1 MQPENESGGQAKTG
15 SHGRS
20 FIEQARRA
28 QIITAT
34 IGTIAEIGYAKAS
47 FVQIARRAGI
57 SPGLITYHFAKREEL
72 MKQVMLTV
80 HDSMD
85 QSLTARSENADGYA
99 AALRALI
106 EGFVHYCAEHPAEL
120 IAISQIAAA
129 ARDAEAARTWSEE
142 QHAST
147 LTELEN
153 MFREGQDCGELR
165 EFSPRVMAVSV
176 IAAMEATPAELMA
189 RPDTD
194 VAQYAK
200 ELADLFELAVRRA
213 WKPVMR

>member
-1 MQPENESGGQAKTG
+1 MQPEIRSGDQK
-15 SHGRS
+15 RS
-20 FIEQARRA
+20 FIEDARRG
-28 QIITAT
+28 QIVAAT
-34 IGTIAEIGYAKAS
+34 IATIAEIGYAKAS

-85 QSLTARSENADGYA
+85 RALTALTENADGYVP
-99 AALRALI
+99 ALRSLI

-120 IAISQIAAA
+120 VAIGQIAAA

-142 QHAST
+142 QNART
-147 LTELEN
+147 LAELED
-153 MFREGQDCGELR
+153 MFCEGQECGELR
-165 EFSPRVMAVSV
+165 EFAPRVMAVSV
-176 IAAMEATPAELMA
+176 LAAMEATPAELMA

-194 VAQYAK
+194 VSRYAK
-200 ELADLFELAVRRA
+200 ELADLFELAVRGASR
-213 WKPVMR
+213 PVTR

>member
-1 MQPENESGGQAKTG
+1 MQPENRPGDQK
-15 SHGRS
+15 RS
-20 FIEQARRA
+20 FIEDARRG
-28 QIITAT
+28 QIVAAT

-85 QSLTARSENADGYA
+85 RALTARREGAGSY
-99 AALRALI
+99 RATVRAMI

-120 IAISQIAAA
+120 VAIGQIASA
-129 ARDAEAARTWSEE
+129 ARDAEAARQWYRGQS
-142 QHAST
+142 AAT
-147 LTELEN
+147 LAEIEAV
-153 MFREGQDCGELR
+153 FRAGQECGELR

-176 IAAMEATPAELMA
+176 IGAMEAVPAELMA

-200 ELADLFELAVRRA
+200 ELADIFELAVKAASTRSTR
-213 WKPVMR
+213 

>member
-1 MQPENESGGQAKTG
+1 MQPENRSGGQQ
-15 SHGRS
+15 RS
-20 FIEQARRA
+20 FIEDARRG
-28 QIITAT
+28 QIVAAT

-85 QSLTARSENADGYA
+85 AALTSRTENADGYVT
-99 AALRALI
+99 ALRALI

-120 IAISQIAAA
+120 IAVAQIASA
-129 ARDAEAARTWSEE
+129 ARDAEGARTWSE
-142 QHAST
+142 QQNART
-147 LTELEN
+147 LTELED
-153 MFREGQDCGELR
+153 MFREGQEAGELR

-176 IAAMEATPAELMA
+176 LAAMEAAPAELMA
-189 RPDTD
+189 QPDTD
-194 VAQYAK
+194 VLQFAK

-213 WKPVMR
+213 

>member
-1 MQPENESGGQAKTG
+1 MQPENRPGDQK
-15 SHGRS
+15 RS
-20 FIEQARRA
+20 FIEDARRG
-28 QIITAT
+28 QIVAAT
-34 IGTIAEIGYAKAS
+34 IATIAEIGYAKAS
-47 FVQIARRAGI
+47 FVQIAQRAGI

-85 QSLTARSENADGYA
+85 RALTARSESADGYVT
-99 AALRALI
+99 ALRSLI
-106 EGFVHYCAEHPAEL
+106 EGFVHYCAEYPAEL

-142 QHAST
+142 QNERT
-147 LTELEN
+147 LTELED
-153 MFREGQDCGELR
+153 MFREGQACGELR
-165 EFSPRVMAVSV
+165 EFAPRVMAVSV
-176 IAAMEATPAELMA
+176 IAAMEAAPAELMA

-194 VAQYAK
+194 VTRYAK

-213 WKPVMR
+213 

>member
-1 MQPENESGGQAKTG
+1 MQPENRPGDQK
-15 SHGRS
+15 RS
-20 FIEQARRA
+20 FIEDARRG
-28 QIITAT
+28 QIVAAT
-34 IGTIAEIGYAKAS
+34 IATIAEIGYAKAS
-47 FVQIARRAGI
+47 FVQIAQRAGI

-85 QSLTARSENADGYA
+85 RALTARSESADGYVT
-99 AALRALI
+99 ALRSLI
-106 EGFVHYCAEHPAEL
+106 EGFVHYCSEHPAEL

-142 QHAST
+142 QNERT
-147 LTELEN
+147 LAELED
-153 MFREGQDCGELR
+153 MFREGQKCGELR
-165 EFSPRVMAVSV
+165 DFAPRVMAVSV
-176 IAAMEATPAELMA
+176 IAAMEAAPAELMA

-194 VAQYAK
+194 VSAYAR

-213 WKPVMR
+213 